1 MDQRRKPRIRKPRVR
16 YFDWSKWD
24 PSMAV
29 ERPGRPALLEELTL
43 YRDRLPELLQH
54 EGKYVVIKGQDYR
67 ILPDRDAAIE
77 YSLKQ
82 YWPEQA
88 LVMKIVA
95 KQPIESLGGAI
106 L

>member
-16 YFDWSKWD
+16 YFDWSKFE
-24 PSMAV
+24 PSMAKSDGCGPSMV
-29 ERPGRPALLEELTL
+29 EELTL

-54 EGKYVVIKGQDYR
+54 EGQYVVIKGQDYK
-67 ILPDRDAAIE
+67 LFPDHSAAME
-77 YSLKQ
+77 YSLKR
-82 YWPEQA
+82 YWPDEA

-95 KQPIESLGGAI
+95 KQPFDSLGGAV